1 MVKDL
6 PHLKSDKISKKS
18 MKLPIKK
25 NLKHATETSTVRLF
39 LDERKPSLF
48 TCMNIFRFNDMKR
61 VLKFVSFEFA
71 AQQIYFLILPL
82 LLFSV
87 TVVVIQK

>member
-1 MVKDL
+1 MEGWFI
-6 PHLKSDKISKKS
+6 ISY
-18 MKLPIKK
+18 
-25 NLKHATETSTVRLF
+25 VGGGYDF
-39 LDERKPSLF
+39 
-48 TCMNIFRFNDMKR
+48 MKR